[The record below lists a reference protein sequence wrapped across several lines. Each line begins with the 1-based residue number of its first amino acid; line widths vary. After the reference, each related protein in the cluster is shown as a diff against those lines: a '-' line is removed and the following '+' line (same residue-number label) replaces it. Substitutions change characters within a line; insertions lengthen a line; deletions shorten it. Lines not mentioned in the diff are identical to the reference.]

1 MTFITSIPS
10 SKNNLWINKTNTM
23 KKREPVSSIMTVELV
38 TVHNGKHNLRDVKD
52 IFRKKNIRHVPVM
65 EGDKLIGIIS
75 KNDIMRLSF
84 GSMFDN
90 QGEGDE
96 AILDMLTIDQ
106 VMSSHPV
113 SVSSDTPIKDVAETF
128 VKEHFHSLPVSDDGK
143 LVGIVTSTDVIRYLL
158 EQY

>member
-1 MTFITSIPS
+1 
-10 SKNNLWINKTNTM
+10 M
-23 KKREPVSSIMTVELV
+23 KKREPVSSIMTTELV
-38 TVHNGKHNLRDVKD
+38 TVQKGKHNLRDVKD
-52 IFRKKNIRHVPVM
+52 IFRKKNIRHIPVM
-65 EGDKLIGIIS
+65 DGDKLIGIIS

-106 VMSSHPV
+106 VMSSHPMNV
-113 SVSSDTPIKDVAETF
+113 NSETAIKDVAEIF
-128 VKEHFHSLPVSDDGK
+128 VKEQFHSLPVSDEGK

-158 EQY
+158 DQY

>member
-1 MTFITSIPS
+1 
-10 SKNNLWINKTNTM
+10 M
-23 KKREPVSSIMTVELV
+23 KKREPVSAIMTVELV

-52 IFRKKNIRHVPVM
+52 IFRKKNIRHLPVM
-65 EGDKLIGIIS
+65 EGEKLVGIIS

-113 SVSSDTPIKDVAETF
+113 SVSSDTSVKDVAEIF
-128 VKEHFHSLPVSDDGK
+128 VKEQFHSLPVNEEGK

-158 EQY
+158 DQY

>member
-1 MTFITSIPS
+1 
-10 SKNNLWINKTNTM
+10 M
-23 KKREPVSSIMTVELV
+23 KKREPVSAIMTVELA
-38 TVHNGKHNLRDVKD
+38 TVQKGKHNLRDVKD
-52 IFRKKNIRHVPVM
+52 IFRKKNIRHLPVM
-65 EGDKLIGIIS
+65 DGDKLVGIIS

-96 AILDMLTIDQ
+96 AILDMLSIDQ

-113 SVSSDTPIKDVAETF
+113 SVSSDTPIKDIAEIF
-128 VKEHFHSLPVSDDGK
+128 VKEHFHSLPVNEEGK

-158 EQY
+158 DQY

>member
-1 MTFITSIPS
+1 
-10 SKNNLWINKTNTM
+10 
-23 KKREPVSSIMTVELV
+23 MTVELV

-52 IFRKKNIRHVPVM
+52 IFRKKNIRHLPVM
-65 EGDKLIGIIS
+65 EGEKLVGIIS

-113 SVSSDTPIKDVAETF
+113 SVSSDTSVKDVAEIF
-128 VKEHFHSLPVSDDGK
+128 VKEQFHSLPVNEEGK

-158 EQY
+158 DQY

>member
-1 MTFITSIPS
+1 
-10 SKNNLWINKTNTM
+10 
-23 KKREPVSSIMTVELV
+23 MTVELA
-38 TVHNGKHNLRDVKD
+38 TVQKGKHNLRDVKD
-52 IFRKKNIRHVPVM
+52 IFRKKNIRHLPVM
-65 EGDKLIGIIS
+65 DGDKLVGIIS

-113 SVSSDTPIKDVAETF
+113 SVSSDTPIKDIAEIF
-128 VKEHFHSLPVSDDGK
+128 VKEHFHSLPVNEEGK

-158 EQY
+158 DQY